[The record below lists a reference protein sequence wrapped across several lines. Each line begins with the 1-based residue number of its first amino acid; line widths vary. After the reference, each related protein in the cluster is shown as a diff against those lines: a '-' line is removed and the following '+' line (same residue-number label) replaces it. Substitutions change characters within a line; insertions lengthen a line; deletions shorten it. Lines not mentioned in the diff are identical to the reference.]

1 MSLENQLLDGLEK
14 LACGLPEERKR
25 LAARLQ
31 QYILFLDKWN
41 RVHNLTAVRKPE
53 EMVTKHILDSLT
65 LLPVLNGKR
74 HADVGSG
81 AGLPGIPLA
90 LVRPDWH
97 MTLIESN
104 QKKCAFLT
112 QACVELALKNV
123 KIVCER
129 VEKFFPSEKFDT
141 VISRAFA
148 DLSAFV
154 ASAVHLCA
162 DSEESRLVAMKGK
175 FPDAELMQ
183 LPPQYEVEKV
193 LRVMAPGL
201 RAARHL
207 IVIKPG
213 SERSN

>member
-1 MSLENQLLDGLEK
+1 M
-14 LACGLPEERKR
+14 
-25 LAARLQ
+25 
-31 QYILFLDKWN
+31 
-41 RVHNLTAVRKPE
+41 
-53 EMVTKHILDSLT
+53 
-65 LLPVLNGKR
+65 
-74 HADVGSG
+74 
-81 AGLPGIPLA
+81 
-90 LVRPDWH
+90 
-97 MTLIESN
+97 
-104 QKKCAFLT
+104 
-112 QACVELALKNV
+112 KNV
-123 KIVCER
+123 KVVCER

-141 VISRAFA
+141 VISRAFT